1 MLKRILRNIA
11 KTRFTFGGKEG
22 ISILEVMISMVIL
35 AFGILGL
42 APMMVI
48 SLYSNSYSSEITTAN
63 ALVQAR
69 MEQLKSATSFSP
81 LPWYTQETQLYNIYT
96 RETQVDDRTTDGTI
110 PLGVYKIKV
119 KISWTDQKSMARS
132 INYYT
137 YKMKG

>member
-1 MLKRILRNIA
+1 MCKKLLKSRN
-11 KTRFTFGGKEG
+11 G
-22 ISILEVMISMVIL
+22 ITILEVMIAMVIL

-69 MEQLKSATSFSP
+69 MEQLKSATSFTP

-96 RETQVDDRTTDGTI
+96 RETRVDDTTTDGTI
-110 PLGVYKIKV
+110 PLGVYRIRV
-119 KISWTDQKSMARS
+119 SVSWADQKGIARS

>member
-1 MLKRILRNIA
+1 MLKRVLRNIVKSRSA
-11 KTRFTFGGKEG
+11 FGGKEG
-22 ISILEVMISMVIL
+22 ITILEVMISMVIL

-42 APMMVI
+42 APMVVI
-48 SLYSNSYSSEITTAN
+48 SMHGSSYSGEVTSAN
-63 ALVQAR
+63 ALAQAR

-96 RETQVDDRTTDGTI
+96 RETRVDDRTTDGTI

-119 KISWTDQKSMARS
+119 TISWTDQKEMARS

>member
-1 MLKRILRNIA
+1 MLKRVLRNIVKSRSA
-11 KTRFTFGGKEG
+11 FGGKEG
-22 ISILEVMISMVIL
+22 ITILEVMISMVIL

-69 MEQLKSATSFSP
+69 MEQIKSATSFSP

-96 RETQVDDRTTDGTI
+96 RETRVDDRITDGTI
-110 PLGVYKIKV
+110 PLGVYRIRV
-119 KISWTDQKSMARS
+119 SVSWADQKGIARS